1 MKLTHEQRQ
10 VFRMLANARRPSG
23 RQGEAGPLL
32 LSDRARKLA
41 FRLAGIGEDG
51 TGPLTWPAKE
61 RRHLT
66 TKECGAGLSVLK
78 SQHALRWSKKWSY
91 GDPEA
96 KFVIADLMARLEQG
110 RARSTS

>member
-78 SQHALRWSKKWSY
+78 SQQALRWSKKWSY

-110 RARSTS
+110 ARG